1 MLELMN
7 KPWVIMVIAG
17 FVIACIVTVIILIS
31 QLCKVKKDIKS
42 MTESDVHHI
51 MTRKSSK
58 VKRELRWVD
67 ILMAIA
73 FAAVIIL
80 VFICVIFFDD
90 ANETSMDIAVLTI
103 SFTMA
108 AIIPY
113 IIGNSIAKNEVNQ
126 IVDKKFEALE
136 NKYST
141 SLFSLTKQNAHTKR
155 MCANLLKND
164 HPKWAIG
171 WISEALISYSQIEK
185 NYDGSRYIAECIE
198 SLHELASKVIDAASS
213 NPEQGINEEK
223 NINERTL
230 RSLLTMHAYLI
241 TSCSP
246 ILKELRKSRSGYTP
260 YDEIKKVEKALIN
273 SMYEVEKLNMSEEE
287 KQKYKDIHDYIK
299 NRKFKEFCTSCKIS
313 DLIDNEINESIVL
326 NVFSIICEEYPC
338 FKEVFPTSCKT
349 TF

>member
-1 MLELMN
+1 MLESMN

-17 FVIACIVTVIILIS
+17 FVIACIVAVIILGY
-31 QLCKVKKDIKS
+31 QLCKVKKHI
-42 MTESDVHHI
+42 ESDVHHN

-67 ILMAIA
+67 FLVAAAFLSVIA
-73 FAAVIIL
+73 L
-80 VFICVIFFDD
+80 VFICVFRISETDD
-90 ANETSMDIAVLTI
+90 TSIEIAVLTM

-126 IVDKKFEALE
+126 IVDKKFETLE

-155 MCANLLKND
+155 MCANLLKNN

-241 TSCSP
+241 TSRSP
-246 ILKELRKSRSGYTP
+246 IFKELGKSRSGKTTSNVII
-260 YDEIKKVEKALIN
+260 EVEKALIN
-273 SMYEVEKLNMSEEE
+273 SMFEGEE
-287 KQKYKDIHDYIK
+287 QKYKDIHDYIK
-299 NRKFKEFCTSCKIS
+299 NWKFKEFCTSCKIS

-326 NVFSIICEEYPC
+326 NVFSIICEQYPC
-338 FKEVFPTSCKT
+338 CKEAFMTSCKT

>member
-1 MLELMN
+1 MLELMKN
-7 KPWVIMVIAG
+7 PWVII
-17 FVIACIVTVIILIS
+17 VIACIIAFAILFYRLS
-31 QLCKVKKDIKS
+31 KVEKDIKR
-42 MTESDVHHI
+42 MTESDVHHN

-73 FAAVIIL
+73 FFAVIAL
-80 VFICVIFFDD
+80 VIICVIFVSES
-90 ANETSMDIAVLTI
+90 NETAMDTAVITI

-126 IVDKKFEALE
+126 IVDKKFETLE

-155 MCANLLKND
+155 MCANLLKNN

-185 NYDGSRYIAECIE
+185 NYDGSRYIAECIDT
-198 SLHELASKVIDAASS
+198 LHELASKVINAGSS
-213 NPEQGINEEK
+213 DSEKATDEER

-246 ILKELRKSRSGYTP
+246 ILKDLRKGRSEYTP
-260 YDEIKKVEKALIN
+260 YDEIRQVEKALIH
-273 SMYEVEKLNMSEEE
+273 SMYEGEKP
-287 KQKYKDIHDYIK
+287 KYNDIHEYIK
-299 NRKFKEFCTSCKIS
+299 NRKFKEFCTSCRIS
-313 DLIDNEINESIVL
+313 DLIDNEINEVIVQ
-326 NVFSIICEEYPC
+326 NVISIICEEYPC
-338 FKEVFPTSCKT
+338 CKEAFTTSCKT
-349 TF
+349 II

>member
-1 MLELMN
+1 MLESMN

-31 QLCKVKKDIKS
+31 QLCKVKKDIKN

-73 FAAVIIL
+73 FFAVIAL
-80 VFICVIFFDD
+80 VIICVIFVSES
-90 ANETSMDIAVLTI
+90 NETAMDTAVITI

-126 IVDKKFEALE
+126 IVDKKFETLE

-185 NYDGSRYIAECIE
+185 NYDGSRYIAECIDII
-198 SLHELASKVIDAASS
+198 HELASKVTGAVSS
-213 NPEQGINEEK
+213 DSDEEK

-241 TSCSP
+241 TSRSP
-246 ILKELRKSRSGYTP
+246 ILKELEKTRSEDTIP
-260 YDEIKKVEKALIN
+260 YYEIIEVEKALIN
-273 SMYEVEKLNMSEEE
+273 SMFEGEKE
-287 KQKYKDIHDYIK
+287 KYKEKYKDKDIHDYIK

-313 DLIDNEINESIVL
+313 DLIDSEINEVIVQ
-326 NVFSIICEEYPC
+326 NVFSIICDEYPC
-338 FKEVFPTSCKT
+338 CKEAFT
-349 TF
+349 T

>member
-1 MLELMN
+1 MKN
-7 KPWVIMVIAG
+7 PWVII
-17 FVIACIVTVIILIS
+17 VIACIVALAILFYRLS
-31 QLCKVKKDIKS
+31 KVEKDIKR
-42 MTESDVHHI
+42 MTESDVHHN

-73 FAAVIIL
+73 FFAVIAL
-80 VFICVIFFDD
+80 VIICVIFVSES
-90 ANETSMDIAVLTI
+90 NETAMDTAVITI

-126 IVDKKFEALE
+126 IVDKKFETLE

-155 MCANLLKND
+155 MCANLLKNN

-185 NYDGSRYIAECIE
+185 NYDGSRYIAECIDT
-198 SLHELASKVIDAASS
+198 LHELASKVINAGSS
-213 NPEQGINEEK
+213 DPEKATDEER

-246 ILKELRKSRSGYTP
+246 ILKDLRKRRSEYTP
-260 YDEIKKVEKALIN
+260 YDEIRQVEKALIH
-273 SMYEVEKLNMSEEE
+273 SMYEGEKPN
-287 KQKYKDIHDYIK
+287 YNDIHEYIK
-299 NRKFKEFCTSCKIS
+299 NRKFKEFCTSCRIS
-313 DLIDNEINESIVL
+313 DLIDNEINEVIVQ
-326 NVFSIICEEYPC
+326 NVISIICEEYPC
-338 FKEVFPTSCKT
+338 CKEAFTTSCKT
-349 TF
+349 IF

>member
-1 MLELMN
+1 MLESMKN
-7 KPWVIMVIAG
+7 PWVII
-17 FVIACIVTVIILIS
+17 VIACIVALAILFYRLS
-31 QLCKVKKDIKS
+31 KVEKDIKR
-42 MTESDVHHI
+42 MTESDVHHN

-73 FAAVIIL
+73 FFAVIAL
-80 VFICVIFFDD
+80 VIICVIFVSES
-90 ANETSMDIAVLTI
+90 NETAMDTAVITI

-126 IVDKKFEALE
+126 IVDKKFETLE

-155 MCANLLKND
+155 MCANLLKNN

-185 NYDGSRYIAECIE
+185 NYDGSRYIAECIDT
-198 SLHELASKVIDAASS
+198 LHELASKVINAGSS
-213 NPEQGINEEK
+213 DPEKATDEER

-246 ILKELRKSRSGYTP
+246 ILKDLRKRRSEYTP
-260 YDEIKKVEKALIN
+260 YDEIRQVEKALIH
-273 SMYEVEKLNMSEEE
+273 SMYEGEKTN
-287 KQKYKDIHDYIK
+287 YNDIHEYIK
-299 NRKFKEFCTSCKIS
+299 NRKFKEFCTSCRIS
-313 DLIDNEINESIVL
+313 DLIDNEINEVIVQ
-326 NVFSIICEEYPC
+326 NVISIICEEYPC
-338 FKEVFPTSCKT
+338 CKEAFT
-349 TF
+349 T

>member
-1 MLELMN
+1 MLEFMTQ
-7 KPWVIMVIAG
+7 PWVIIVFACL
-17 FVIACIVTVIILIS
+17 VIACIVAVIILGY
-31 QLCKVKKDIKS
+31 QLCKVKKHI
-42 MTESDVHHI
+42 ESDVHHN

-58 VKRELRWVD
+58 VKRELKWVD
-67 ILMAIA
+67 FLVAAAFLSVIA
-73 FAAVIIL
+73 L
-80 VFICVIFFDD
+80 VFICVFRISETDD
-90 ANETSMDIAVLTI
+90 TSIEIAVLTM

-155 MCANLLKND
+155 MCANLLKNN

-198 SLHELASKVIDAASS
+198 SLHELASKVINAASS

-241 TSCSP
+241 TSRSP
-246 ILKELRKSRSGYTP
+246 ILKELEKSRSGKTT
-260 YDEIKKVEKALIN
+260 YDVIRDVEKALIN
-273 SMYEVEKLNMSEEE
+273 SMFEGEE
-287 KQKYKDIHDYIK
+287 QKYKNIHDYIK

-326 NVFSIICEEYPC
+326 NVFSIICEQYPC
-338 FKEVFPTSCKT
+338 FKEALTTSCQPN
-349 TF
+349 F

>member
-1 MLELMN
+1 MKN
-7 KPWVIMVIAG
+7 PWVII
-17 FVIACIVTVIILIS
+17 VIACIVALAILFYRLS
-31 QLCKVKKDIKS
+31 KVEKDIKR
-42 MTESDVHHI
+42 MTESDVHHN

-73 FAAVIIL
+73 FFAVIAL
-80 VFICVIFFDD
+80 VIICVIFVSES
-90 ANETSMDIAVLTI
+90 NETAMDTAVITI

-126 IVDKKFEALE
+126 IVDKKFETLE

-155 MCANLLKND
+155 MCANLLKNN

-185 NYDGSRYIAECIE
+185 NYDGSRYIAECIDT
-198 SLHELASKVIDAASS
+198 LHELASKVINAGSS
-213 NPEQGINEEK
+213 DPEKATDEER

-246 ILKELRKSRSGYTP
+246 ILKDLRKRRSEYTP
-260 YDEIKKVEKALIN
+260 YDEIRQVEKALIH
-273 SMYEVEKLNMSEEE
+273 SMYEGEKTN
-287 KQKYKDIHDYIK
+287 YNDIHEYIK
-299 NRKFKEFCTSCKIS
+299 NRKFKEFCTSCRIS
-313 DLIDNEINESIVL
+313 DLIDNEINEVIVQ
-326 NVFSIICEEYPC
+326 NVISIICEEYPC
-338 FKEVFPTSCKT
+338 CKEAFTTSCKT
-349 TF
+349 IF

>member
-1 MLELMN
+1 MLEFMTQ
-7 KPWVIMVIAG
+7 PWVIIVFACL
-17 FVIACIVTVIILIS
+17 VIACIVTVIILGY
-31 QLCKVKKDIKS
+31 QLCKVKKHI
-42 MTESDVHHI
+42 ESDVHHN

-67 ILMAIA
+67 FLVAAAFLSVIA
-73 FAAVIIL
+73 L
-80 VFICVIFFDD
+80 VFICVFRIS
-90 ANETSMDIAVLTI
+90 ETNDTSIEIAVLTI

-126 IVDKKFEALE
+126 IVDKKFETLE

-155 MCANLLKND
+155 MCANLLKNN

-185 NYDGSRYIAECIE
+185 NYDGSRYIAECIDII
-198 SLHELASKVIDAASS
+198 HELASKVTGAVSS
-213 NPEQGINEEK
+213 DSDEEK

-241 TSCSP
+241 TSSSP
-246 ILKELRKSRSGYTP
+246 ILKELRKSRSGKTTSKVII
-260 YDEIKKVEKALIN
+260 EVEKALIN
-273 SMYEVEKLNMSEEE
+273 SMFEGEKLNMSEEE
-287 KQKYKDIHDYIK
+287 KQKYDIHDYIK

-338 FKEVFPTSCKT
+338 FKEAFPTSCKS

>member
-1 MLELMN
+1 MLESMKN
-7 KPWVIMVIAG
+7 PWVII
-17 FVIACIVTVIILIS
+17 VIACIIAFAILFYRLS
-31 QLCKVKKDIKS
+31 KVEKNIKS
-42 MTESDVHHI
+42 MTESDVHHN

-73 FAAVIIL
+73 FFAVIAL
-80 VFICVIFFDD
+80 VIICVIFVSES
-90 ANETSMDIAVLTI
+90 NETAMDTAVITI

-126 IVDKKFEALE
+126 IVDKKFETLE

-155 MCANLLKND
+155 MCANLLKNN

-185 NYDGSRYIAECIE
+185 NYDGSRYIAECIDT
-198 SLHELASKVIDAASS
+198 LHELASKVIDAGSS
-213 NPEQGINEEK
+213 DSKKATDEER

-241 TSCSP
+241 TSGSP
-246 ILKELRKSRSGYTP
+246 IYTDLKKERSGYTP
-260 YDEIKKVEKALIN
+260 YNEIKEVEKALIE
-273 SMYEVEKLNMSEEE
+273 SMFEGEESH
-287 KQKYKDIHDYIK
+287 YDDITDYIK

-313 DLIDNEINESIVL
+313 DLIDSEINEVIVQ
-326 NVFSIICEEYPC
+326 NVVTIICDEYPC
-338 FKEVFPTSCKT
+338 CREAFTTSYKT

>member
-1 MLELMN
+1 MLESMN

-31 QLCKVKKDIKS
+31 QLYKVKKDIKR
-42 MTESDVHHI
+42 MTESDVHHN

-73 FAAVIIL
+73 FFAVIAL
-80 VFICVIFFDD
+80 VIICVIFVSES
-90 ANETSMDIAVLTI
+90 NETAMDTAVITI

-126 IVDKKFEALE
+126 IVDKKFETLE

-155 MCANLLKND
+155 MCANLLKNN

-185 NYDGSRYIAECIE
+185 NYDGSRYIAECIDII
-198 SLHELASKVIDAASS
+198 HELASKVTGAVSS
-213 NPEQGINEEK
+213 DSDEEK

-246 ILKELRKSRSGYTP
+246 IRNELKKKRSGKSTY
-260 YDEIKKVEKALIN
+260 EVIKDVEKALIN
-273 SMYEVEKLNMSEEE
+273 SMFEGEKLNMSEEE
-287 KQKYKDIHDYIK
+287 KQKYDIHDYIK

-313 DLIDNEINESIVL
+313 DLIDNEINEVIVQ
-326 NVFSIICEEYPC
+326 NVVSIICEQYPC
-338 FKEVFPTSCKT
+338 CKEAFTTLYKT
-349 TF
+349 F

>member
-1 MLELMN
+1 MLEFMTQ
-7 KPWVIMVIAG
+7 PWVIIVFACL
-17 FVIACIVTVIILIS
+17 VIACIVAVIILGY
-31 QLCKVKKDIKS
+31 QLCKVKKHI
-42 MTESDVHHI
+42 ESDVHHI

-73 FAAVIIL
+73 FFAVIAL
-80 VFICVIFFDD
+80 VIICVIFVSES
-90 ANETSMDIAVLTI
+90 NETAMDTAVITI

-126 IVDKKFEALE
+126 IVDKKFETLE

-155 MCANLLKND
+155 MCANLLKNN

-185 NYDGSRYIAECIE
+185 NYDGSRYIAECIDT
-198 SLHELASKVIDAASS
+198 LHELASKVIDAGSS
-213 NPEQGINEEK
+213 DTEKATDEER

-230 RSLLTMHAYLI
+230 RSLLTMDAYLN

-246 ILKELRKSRSGYTP
+246 ILKELKKERSEEYIP
-260 YDEIKKVEKALIN
+260 YVEIRKVEKALIN
-273 SMYEVEKLNMSEEE
+273 SMFEGEKLKYTE
-287 KQKYKDIHDYIK
+287 KYKDIHDYIK
-299 NRKFKEFCTSCKIS
+299 NREFKEFCTSCKIS

-326 NVFSIICEEYPC
+326 NVVSIICDLYPC
-338 FKEVFPTSCKT
+338 CREALMTSCIT

>member
-1 MLELMN
+1 MTQ
-7 KPWVIMVIAG
+7 PWVIIVFACL
-17 FVIACIVTVIILIS
+17 VIACIVAVIILGY
-31 QLCKVKKDIKS
+31 QLCKVKKHI
-42 MTESDVHHI
+42 ESDVHHN

-67 ILMAIA
+67 FLVAAAFLSIIA
-73 FAAVIIL
+73 L
-80 VFICVIFFDD
+80 VFICVFRISETDD
-90 ANETSMDIAVLTI
+90 TSIEIAVLTI

-185 NYDGSRYIAECIE
+185 NYDGSRYIAECIDII
-198 SLHELASKVIDAASS
+198 HELASKVTGAVSS
-213 NPEQGINEEK
+213 DSDEEK

-241 TSCSP
+241 TSRSP
-246 ILKELRKSRSGYTP
+246 ILTDLRKSRSGYTP
-260 YDEIKKVEKALIN
+260 YNEIIEVEKALIE
-273 SMYEVEKLNMSEEE
+273 SMFEGEESP
-287 KQKYKDIHDYIK
+287 YDNITDYIK
-299 NRKFKEFCTSCKIS
+299 NRKFKEFCTSCRIS
-313 DLIDNEINESIVL
+313 DLIDNEINEVIVQ
-326 NVFSIICEEYPC
+326 NVISIICDEYPC
-338 FKEVFPTSCKT
+338 CKEAFT
-349 TF
+349 T

>member
-1 MLELMN
+1 MLESMKN
-7 KPWVIMVIAG
+7 PWVII
-17 FVIACIVTVIILIS
+17 VIACIVALAILFYRLS
-31 QLCKVKKDIKS
+31 KVEKDIKR
-42 MTESDVHHI
+42 MTESDVHHN

-73 FAAVIIL
+73 FFAVIAL
-80 VFICVIFFDD
+80 VIICVIFVSES
-90 ANETSMDIAVLTI
+90 NETAMDTAVITI

-126 IVDKKFEALE
+126 IVDKKFETLE

-155 MCANLLKND
+155 MCANLLKNN

-185 NYDGSRYIAECIE
+185 NYDGSRYIAECIDT
-198 SLHELASKVIDAASS
+198 LHELASKVINAGSS
-213 NPEQGINEEK
+213 DPEKATDEER

-246 ILKELRKSRSGYTP
+246 ILKDLRKRRSEYTP
-260 YDEIKKVEKALIN
+260 YDEIRQVEKALIH
-273 SMYEVEKLNMSEEE
+273 SMYEGEKTN
-287 KQKYKDIHDYIK
+287 YNDIHEYIK
-299 NRKFKEFCTSCKIS
+299 NRKFKEFCTSCRIS
-313 DLIDNEINESIVL
+313 DLIDNEINEVIVQ
-326 NVFSIICEEYPC
+326 NVISIICEEYPC
-338 FKEVFPTSCKT
+338 CKEAFTTSCKT
-349 TF
+349 IF

>member
-1 MLELMN
+1 MLESMN

-17 FVIACIVTVIILIS
+17 FVIACIVAVIILGY
-31 QLCKVKKDIKS
+31 QLCKVKKHI
-42 MTESDVHHI
+42 ESDVHHN

-67 ILMAIA
+67 FLVAAAFLSVIA
-73 FAAVIIL
+73 L
-80 VFICVIFFDD
+80 VFICVFRISETDD
-90 ANETSMDIAVLTI
+90 TSIEIAVLTM

-126 IVDKKFEALE
+126 IVDKKFETLE

-155 MCANLLKND
+155 MCANLLKNN

-241 TSCSP
+241 TSRSP
-246 ILKELRKSRSGYTP
+246 ILKELGKSRSGKTTSNVII
-260 YDEIKKVEKALIN
+260 EVEKALIN
-273 SMYEVEKLNMSEEE
+273 SMFEGEE
-287 KQKYKDIHDYIK
+287 QKYKDIHDYIK

-326 NVFSIICEEYPC
+326 NVFSIICEQYPC
-338 FKEVFPTSCKT
+338 CKEAFMTSCKT

>member
-1 MLELMN
+1 MLESMN
-7 KPWVIMVIAG
+7 KPWVIIVFACL
-17 FVIACIVTVIILIS
+17 VIACIFAVIILGY
-31 QLCKVKKDIKS
+31 QLCKVKKHI
-42 MTESDVHHI
+42 ESDVHHN

-67 ILMAIA
+67 ILVAAAFLSVIA
-73 FAAVIIL
+73 L
-80 VFICVIFFDD
+80 VFICVFRISETDD
-90 ANETSMDIAVLTI
+90 TSIEIAVLTM

-126 IVDKKFEALE
+126 IVDKKFETLE

-155 MCANLLKND
+155 MCANLLKNN

-198 SLHELASKVIDAASS
+198 SLHELASKVINAASS
-213 NPEQGINEEK
+213 NPKQGINEEK

-230 RSLLTMHAYLI
+230 RSLLTMQAYLI
-241 TSCSP
+241 TSRSP
-246 ILKELRKSRSGYTP
+246 IRKELEKSRSGKTTSNVII
-260 YDEIKKVEKALIN
+260 EVEKALIN
-273 SMYEVEKLNMSEEE
+273 SMFEGEE
-287 KQKYKDIHDYIK
+287 QKYNDIHDYIK
-299 NRKFKEFCTSCKIS
+299 DRKFKEFCTSCKIS

-326 NVFSIICEEYPC
+326 NVFSIICEVYPC
-338 FKEVFPTSCKT
+338 FRESCKT
-349 TF
+349 TFELEHHI

>member
-1 MLELMN
+1 MLESMN

-17 FVIACIVTVIILIS
+17 FVIACIVAVIILGY
-31 QLCKVKKDIKS
+31 QLCKVKKHI
-42 MTESDVHHI
+42 ESDVHHI

-67 ILMAIA
+67 ILVAAAFLSVIA
-73 FAAVIIL
+73 L
-80 VFICVIFFDD
+80 VFICVFRISETDD
-90 ANETSMDIAVLTI
+90 TSIEIAILTI

-126 IVDKKFEALE
+126 IVDKKFETLE

-155 MCANLLKND
+155 MCANLLKNN

-198 SLHELASKVIDAASS
+198 SLHELASKVINAASS

-241 TSCSP
+241 TSRSP
-246 ILKELRKSRSGYTP
+246 ILKELGKSRSGKTTS
-260 YDEIKKVEKALIN
+260 DVIIEVEKALIN
-273 SMYEVEKLNMSEEE
+273 SMFEGEE
-287 KQKYKDIHDYIK
+287 QKYKDIHDYIK

-326 NVFSIICEEYPC
+326 NVVSIIRDVYP
-338 FKEVFPTSCKT
+338 S
-349 TF
+349 

>member
-1 MLELMN
+1 MLESMKN
-7 KPWVIMVIAG
+7 PWVII
-17 FVIACIVTVIILIS
+17 VIACIVALAILFYRLS
-31 QLCKVKKDIKS
+31 KVEKDIKR
-42 MTESDVHHI
+42 MTESDVHHN

-73 FAAVIIL
+73 FFAVIAL
-80 VFICVIFFDD
+80 VIICVIFVSES
-90 ANETSMDIAVLTI
+90 NETAMDTAVITI

-126 IVDKKFEALE
+126 IVDKKFETLE

-155 MCANLLKND
+155 MCANLLKNN

-185 NYDGSRYIAECIE
+185 NYDGSRYIAECIDT
-198 SLHELASKVIDAASS
+198 LHELASKVINAGSS
-213 NPEQGINEEK
+213 DPEKATDEER

-246 ILKELRKSRSGYTP
+246 ILKDLRKRRSEYTP
-260 YDEIKKVEKALIN
+260 YDEIRQVEKALIH
-273 SMYEVEKLNMSEEE
+273 SMYEGEKPN
-287 KQKYKDIHDYIK
+287 YNDIHEYIK
-299 NRKFKEFCTSCKIS
+299 NRKFKEFCTSCRIS
-313 DLIDNEINESIVL
+313 DLIDNEINEVIV
-326 NVFSIICEEYPC
+326 
-338 FKEVFPTSCKT
+338 
-349 TF
+349 

>member
-1 MLELMN
+1 MLESMKN
-7 KPWVIMVIAG
+7 PWVII
-17 FVIACIVTVIILIS
+17 VIACIVALAILFYRLS
-31 QLCKVKKDIKS
+31 KVEKDIKR
-42 MTESDVHHI
+42 MTESDVHHN

-73 FAAVIIL
+73 FFAVIAL
-80 VFICVIFFDD
+80 VIICVIFVSES
-90 ANETSMDIAVLTI
+90 NETAMDTAVITI

-126 IVDKKFEALE
+126 IVDKKFETLE

-155 MCANLLKND
+155 MCANLLKNN

-185 NYDGSRYIAECIE
+185 NYDGSRYIAECIDT
-198 SLHELASKVIDAASS
+198 LHELASKVINAGSS
-213 NPEQGINEEK
+213 DPEKATDEER

-246 ILKELRKSRSGYTP
+246 ILKDLRKRRSEYTP
-260 YDEIKKVEKALIN
+260 YDEIRQVEKALIH
-273 SMYEVEKLNMSEEE
+273 SMYEGEKPN
-287 KQKYKDIHDYIK
+287 YNDIHEYIK
-299 NRKFKEFCTSCKIS
+299 NRKFKEFCTSCRIS
-313 DLIDNEINESIVL
+313 DLIDNEINEVIVQ
-326 NVFSIICEEYPC
+326 NVISIICEEYPC
-338 FKEVFPTSCKT
+338 CKEAFTTPCKT
-349 TF
+349 IF

>member
-1 MLELMN
+1 MLEFMTQ
-7 KPWVIMVIAG
+7 PWVIIVFACL
-17 FVIACIVTVIILIS
+17 VIACIVAVIILGY
-31 QLCKVKKDIKS
+31 QLCKVKKHI
-42 MTESDVHHI
+42 ESDVHHN

-67 ILMAIA
+67 FLVAAAFLSIIA
-73 FAAVIIL
+73 L
-80 VFICVIFFDD
+80 VFICVFRISETDD
-90 ANETSMDIAVLTI
+90 TSIEIAVLTI

-185 NYDGSRYIAECIE
+185 NYDGSRYIAECIDII
-198 SLHELASKVIDAASS
+198 HELASKVTGAVSS
-213 NPEQGINEEK
+213 DSDEEK

-241 TSCSP
+241 TSRSP
-246 ILKELRKSRSGYTP
+246 ILTDLRKSRSGYTP
-260 YDEIKKVEKALIN
+260 YNEIIEVEKALIE
-273 SMYEVEKLNMSEEE
+273 SMFEGEESP
-287 KQKYKDIHDYIK
+287 YDNITDYIK
-299 NRKFKEFCTSCKIS
+299 NRKFKEFCTSCRIS
-313 DLIDNEINESIVL
+313 DLIDNEINEVIVQ
-326 NVFSIICEEYPC
+326 NVISIICDEYPC
-338 FKEVFPTSCKT
+338 CKEAFT
-349 TF
+349 T

>member
-1 MLELMN
+1 MLEFMTQ
-7 KPWVIMVIAG
+7 PWVIIVFACL
-17 FVIACIVTVIILIS
+17 VIACIVTVIILGY
-31 QLCKVKKDIKS
+31 QLCKVKKHI
-42 MTESDVHHI
+42 ESDVHHN

-67 ILMAIA
+67 FLVAAAFLSVIA
-73 FAAVIIL
+73 L
-80 VFICVIFFDD
+80 VFICVFRISETDD
-90 ANETSMDIAVLTI
+90 TSIEIAVLTI

-126 IVDKKFEALE
+126 IVDKKFETLE

-155 MCANLLKND
+155 MCANLLKNN

-185 NYDGSRYIAECIE
+185 NYDGSRYIAECIDII
-198 SLHELASKVIDAASS
+198 HELASKVTGAVSS
-213 NPEQGINEEK
+213 DSDEEK

-241 TSCSP
+241 TSSSP
-246 ILKELRKSRSGYTP
+246 ILKELRKSRSGKTTSKVII
-260 YDEIKKVEKALIN
+260 EVEKALIN
-273 SMYEVEKLNMSEEE
+273 SMFEGEKLNMSEEE
-287 KQKYKDIHDYIK
+287 KQKYDIHDYIK

-338 FKEVFPTSCKT
+338 FKEAFPTSCKT

>member
-1 MLELMN
+1 MLESMKN
-7 KPWVIMVIAG
+7 PWVII
-17 FVIACIVTVIILIS
+17 VIACIVALAILFYRLS
-31 QLCKVKKDIKS
+31 KVEKDIKR
-42 MTESDVHHI
+42 MTESDVHHN

-73 FAAVIIL
+73 FFAVIAL
-80 VFICVIFFDD
+80 VIICVIFVSES
-90 ANETSMDIAVLTI
+90 NETAMDTAVITI

-126 IVDKKFEALE
+126 IVDKKFETLE

-155 MCANLLKND
+155 MCANLLKNN

-185 NYDGSRYIAECIE
+185 NYDGSRYIAECIDT
-198 SLHELASKVIDAASS
+198 LHELASKVINAGSS
-213 NPEQGINEEK
+213 DPEKATDEER

-246 ILKELRKSRSGYTP
+246 ILKDLRKRRSEYTP
-260 YDEIKKVEKALIN
+260 YDEIRQVEKALIH
-273 SMYEVEKLNMSEEE
+273 SMYEGEKPN
-287 KQKYKDIHDYIK
+287 YNDIHEYIK
-299 NRKFKEFCTSCKIS
+299 NRKFKEFCTSCRIS
-313 DLIDNEINESIVL
+313 DLIDNEINEVIVQ
-326 NVFSIICEEYPC
+326 NVISIICEEYPC
-338 FKEVFPTSCKT
+338 CKEAFTTSCKT
-349 TF
+349 IF

>member
-1 MLELMN
+1 MLESMN

-31 QLCKVKKDIKS
+31 QLCKVKKDIKN

-73 FAAVIIL
+73 FFAVIAL
-80 VFICVIFFDD
+80 VIICVIFVSES
-90 ANETSMDIAVLTI
+90 NETAMDTAVITI

-126 IVDKKFEALE
+126 IVDKKFETLE

-155 MCANLLKND
+155 MCANLLKNN

-185 NYDGSRYIAECIE
+185 NYDGSRYIAECIDT
-198 SLHELASKVIDAASS
+198 LHELASKVIDAGSS
-213 NPEQGINEEK
+213 DPEKATDEER

-246 ILKELRKSRSGYTP
+246 ILKDLRKRRSEYTHTP
-260 YDEIKKVEKALIN
+260 YDKIRQVEKALIH
-273 SMYEVEKLNMSEEE
+273 SMYEGEKPN
-287 KQKYKDIHDYIK
+287 YNDIHEYIK
-299 NRKFKEFCTSCKIS
+299 NRKFKEFCTSCRIS
-313 DLIDNEINESIVL
+313 DLIDNEINEVIVQ
-326 NVFSIICEEYPC
+326 NVISIICEEYPC
-338 FKEVFPTSCKT
+338 CKEAFTTSCKT
-349 TF
+349 IF

>member
-1 MLELMN
+1 MLESMN

-73 FAAVIIL
+73 FFAVIAL
-80 VFICVIFFDD
+80 VIICVIFVSES
-90 ANETSMDIAVLTI
+90 NETAMDTAVITI

-126 IVDKKFEALE
+126 IVDKKFETLE

-155 MCANLLKND
+155 MCANLLKNN

-185 NYDGSRYIAECIE
+185 NYDGSRYIAECIDT
-198 SLHELASKVIDAASS
+198 LHELASKVIDAGSS
-213 NPEQGINEEK
+213 DSKKATDEER

-230 RSLLTMHAYLI
+230 RSLLTMDAYLN

-246 ILKELRKSRSGYTP
+246 ILKESKNKRSEEYIP
-260 YDEIKKVEKALIN
+260 YDEIRKVEKALIN
-273 SMYEVEKLNMSEEE
+273 SMFEGEKLKYTE
-287 KQKYKDIHDYIK
+287 KYKDKDIHDYIK
-299 NRKFKEFCTSCKIS
+299 NREFKEFCTSCKIS

-326 NVFSIICEEYPC
+326 NVVSIICGLYPC
-338 FKEVFPTSCKT
+338 CREALMTSCIT

>member
-1 MLELMN
+1 MLESMN

-17 FVIACIVTVIILIS
+17 FVIACIVAVIILVY
-31 QLCKVKKDIKS
+31 QLCKVKKHI
-42 MTESDVHHI
+42 ESDVHHN

-67 ILMAIA
+67 FLVAAAFLSVIA
-73 FAAVIIL
+73 L
-80 VFICVIFFDD
+80 VFICVFRISETDD
-90 ANETSMDIAVLTI
+90 TSIEIAVLTI

-126 IVDKKFEALE
+126 IVDKKFETLE

-155 MCANLLKND
+155 MCANLLKNN

-185 NYDGSRYIAECIE
+185 NYDGSRYIAECIDT
-198 SLHELASKVIDAASS
+198 LHELASKVIDAGSS
-213 NPEQGINEEK
+213 DTEKATDEER

-230 RSLLTMHAYLI
+230 RSLLTMHAYLK

-246 ILKELRKSRSGYTP
+246 IFKELSKSRSGYTP
-260 YDEIKKVEKALIN
+260 SVEIIKVEKALIN
-273 SMYEVEKLNMSEEE
+273 SMYEVEKLNMPEEE

-299 NRKFKEFCTSCKIS
+299 DRKFKEFCTSCRIS
-313 DLIDNEINESIVL
+313 DLIDNEINEVIVQ

-338 FKEVFPTSCKT
+338 FKEVFMTSCKT
-349 TF
+349 IF